1 MADIIGEIMAALS
14 QKAVQNAINSYPKH
28 WNDQQKI
35 EALLKRK
42 DAVGVALR
50 KAKVMADESGE
61 IDSTKVVARLVG
73 LNPQGRVKGN
83 SQTGKTNPNATVLDK
98 AKSYVASAQAGLA
111 NSTVGLFQLND
122 MVADGLG
129 KGINKV
135 FGTNIDTNA
144 LARTNAANDELNARA
159 DRSRLAANRTGGDWV
174 KGGTEIAATLPL
186 YMVGAGGAT
195 TTARVIDQ
203 GVRGAGVAALS
214 RADNNEERL
223 YKMGLGAL
231 GAGVGQLGGEVVGA
245 GLSKVAGKAANVKA
259 GKLKP
264 KYQEVDNLG
273 KKYDVPT
280 SPGDLVGKGILQSTE
295 SHLNRLPVVGNTKFM
310 EGQAKAT
317 EKASK
322 KVVKQLKDTMSA
334 TDFKAVP
341 KIEKAA
347 NAGDPNA
354 KRVLG
359 VINNAGDD
367 SDKVIQASL
376 EVTKWRKKQIAKNLY
391 GNVAKEVEKTGN
403 DIVDV
408 SNTRAALT
416 KILDEQN
423 SSISP
428 NEVVVREVEKRLK
441 YLDDPNRPQ
450 TFKNIR
456 ELRSKLG
463 NLADQ
468 YGNPVNVQADNYAS
482 TVFRSIRQAVTKDLD
497 NFATTSGGKVKEAY
511 NKADKFYAK
520 AIANTDKS
528 IESAIK
534 TNKPDEIYDKFSKA
548 GKGDN
553 AQILVSS
560 LDPKGRDALRLR
572 MAEKA
577 LDKAWHETSESFSPA
592 QFAREFEQLSEP
604 YSKFF
609 TGEAKKE
616 MDGFVKLMRH
626 VERAGSFRMNPPT
639 GVRATDIGIAATAIA
654 SPTTAATG
662 AGIAFIAKTLFT
674 TKAGKNLLL
683 AASELPPTQKAAF
696 DNIMK
701 IATKLASSSGSKK
714 GRDTAE
720 RVAGT
725 KVSDKD
731 SAALTSF

>member
-1 MADIIGEIMAALS
+1 MAKIPKEKVVRVI
-14 QKAVQNAINSYPKH
+14 KAKRATGMTDKQIFDEFVR
-28 WNDQQKI
+28 
-35 EALLKRK
+35 RK
-42 DAVGVALR
+42 DGLGNNVRTLISR
-50 KAKVMADESGE
+50 YEDNESP
-61 IDSTKVVARLVG
+61 DAREEAARFFG
-73 LNPQGRVKGN
+73 LDITQVKGN
-83 SQTGKTNPNATVLDK
+83 SQQGSANKNATVLDK
-98 AKSYVASAQAGLA
+98 AKSYAASAKAGLA

-195 TTARVIDQ
+195 RTARAVEQ
-203 GVRGAGVAALS
+203 GVRGAGVAALG

-231 GAGVGQLGGEVVGA
+231 GAGGGQLGGEVVGA

-273 KKYDVPT
+273 KKYNVPT
-280 SPGDLVGKGILQSTE
+280 SPGDLVGKGVLQNTE

-468 YGNPVNVQADNYAS
+468 YGNPVNAQADNYAS

-553 AQILVSS
+553 AQILVGS

-577 LDKAWHETSESFSPA
+577 MDKAWHETSESFSPA
-592 QFAREFEQLSEP
+592 KFAGEFERLSEP
-604 YSKFF
+604 YSKIF

-626 VERAGSFRMNPPT
+626 VERAGSFKMNPPT
-639 GVRATDIGIAATAIA
+639 GIRVNDVGLAV
-654 SPTTAATG
+654 ATG
-662 AGIAFIAKTLFT
+662 VGFVKAPLLAAGGISVTALAKALLT
-674 TKAGKNLLL
+674 TRAGKNLLL
-683 AASELPPTQKAAF
+683 AASDLPPTQKAAF

-725 KVSDKD
+725 KVTEQD
-731 SAALTSF
+731 SKSLQSF